1 MEPQPAPMHEFSRGS
16 SEEQEKK
23 KKKRQRALVCVP
35 YKGTMESTFENVLKT
50 RKKVFKKKKI

>member
-1 MEPQPAPMHEFSRGS
+1 MHEFSRGS